1 MPGKSSLGQ
10 ARVFIN
16 DVSVCQIKKNRS
28 DFKPDPGGHR
38 PRRPYAQGRTHTH
51 THIYIY
57 SAICMYVYTNLK
69 ISAGGRANGGDA
81 ENGVLHGESPK
92 RLAPP
97 RNVVYRGRCVR
108 SSRAQEDNATVAK
121 SPRCR
126 EAALHADVSLVC
138 SFMNRQPKSTAVL
151 GPRGQHA
158 YAHIRMGS
166 YKRVKGRSHT
176 VEKRKAIHPQRPH
189 ATSQPSRLQCMS
201 QQY

>member
-1 MPGKSSLGQ
+1 MVGLLVVLIVPLFLSFLAVPGLCCFL
-10 ARVFIN
+10 RVT
-16 DVSVCQIKKNRS
+16 
-28 DFKPDPGGHR
+28 H
-38 PRRPYAQGRTHTH
+38 THTH

-121 SPRCR
+121 APRCR

-189 ATSQPSRLQCMS
+189 ATSQPSRFSHTPRLS
-201 QQY
+201 TDAAHN